1 MAQQAISTRTKNLPA
16 RFDTVHFGFYDAA
29 LAPVLDIESG
39 DEILINTVSA
49 DPEHDVPA
57 RWLPPQ
63 IHDIFA
69 RAQRGPGPHI
79 LSGPILIR
87 GARPGHVLEIDI
99 LDIRLTQPYGY
110 NNVSPLK
117 GMFGT
122 EAPIKKTTIIPIDI
136 DNSRAEVAPGLWVPT
151 QPFFGQMAVAP
162 PREWGRLDSRPPNKY
177 GGNLDNK
184 ELRSGAR
191 LWLPVWNEG
200 ALFSV
205 GDGHAAQG
213 DGEINQTAIETSL
226 DGHFRITLRTDFTL
240 ELPLAATSG
249 HFITMG
255 FHKDLD
261 EAARIAMRI
270 MIGLLEK
277 FYGMKFHDAYRL
289 CSVAADMHVTQFVN
303 GNRGI
308 HVLLARTVLQQL
320 PCKLDFF
327 AGMPAMP
334 SAAAKETSKAG
345 GSITEK

>member
-1 MAQQAISTRTKNLPA
+1 MVAALQGTSTRTKNLRA

-29 LAPVLDIESG
+29 LAPVFEIESG
-39 DEILINTVSA
+39 DDILINTVSA
-49 DPEHDVPA
+49 DPTHDVPA
-57 RWLPPQ
+57 QWLPPE

-69 RAQRGPGPHI
+69 RAQREAGPHI
-79 LSGPILIR
+79 LTGPIMVR
-87 GARPGHVLEIDI
+87 GAQPGHVLEIDI

-117 GMFGT
+117 GMFGN
-122 EAPIKKTTIIPIDI
+122 EAPIKQTTIIPIDI
-136 DNSRAEVAPGLWVPT
+136 DNGRAEVVQGLWVST
-151 QPFFGQMAVAP
+151 RPFFGQMAVAP

-184 ELRSGAR
+184 ELGPGAR

-226 DGHFRITLRTDFTL
+226 DGYFRIALRTDFAL
-240 ELPLAATSG
+240 ELPLAATPDNLM
-249 HFITMG
+249 TMG
-255 FHKDLD
+255 FHEDLD
-261 EAARIAMRI
+261 DAARIAMRT

-277 FYGMKFHDAYRL
+277 HYGMKFHDAYRL
-289 CSVAADMHVTQFVN
+289 CSVAADMRVTQFVN

-308 HVLLARTVLQQL
+308 HVLLARDVLQQL
-320 PCKLDFF
+320 PCKIDLF

-334 SAAAKETSKAG
+334 SAGSKGTAKTR
-345 GSITEK
+345 GSLT

>member
-1 MAQQAISTRTKNLPA
+1 MVMALRGTSTSMKNLPA

-29 LAPVLDIESG
+29 LAPVLEIESG
-39 DEILINTVSA
+39 DEILIKTVSA
-49 DPEHDVPA
+49 DPAHDVPA
-57 RWLPPQ
+57 QWLPPE
-63 IHDIFA
+63 IHDIFG
-69 RAQRGPGPHI
+69 RAQRGSGPHI
-79 LSGPILIR
+79 LTGPILVR
-87 GARPGHVLEIDI
+87 DARPGDVLEVDI

-117 GMFGT
+117 GMFGL

-136 DNSRAEVAPGLWVPT
+136 DNDRAEVVPGLWVPT
-151 QPFFGQMAVAP
+151 LPFFGQMGVAP
-162 PREWGRLDSRPPNKY
+162 PREWGRVDSRPPNKY

-184 ELRSGAR
+184 ELRPGTR

-226 DGHFRITLRTDFTL
+226 DGNFRITLRTDFTL
-240 ELPLAATSG
+240 KLPLAATSD
-249 HFITMG
+249 HLVTMG
-255 FHKDLD
+255 FHEDLD
-261 EAARIAMRI
+261 EAARIAMRT
-270 MIGLLEK
+270 MISLLEQ
-277 FYGMKFHDAYRL
+277 YYSMKFHDAYRL
-289 CSVAADMHVTQFVN
+289 CSVTADMHVTQFVN

-334 SAAAKETSKAG
+334 SAGGKGNAKG
-345 GSITEK
+345 RGS